1 MAMDTDTKIDSEKFM
16 QGWRELSE
24 QVISGMRDWREGH
37 PRATFREIE
46 TELDER
52 LSRLRAKMLQD
63 TALASNQADWSER
76 PKAQRPTCPE
86 CGTPLVSRGKRTR
99 HLQTDGGRDVAL
111 ERTYGTCPK
120 CGGGVFPPG

>member
-1 MAMDTDTKIDSEKFM
+1 MDTNTKIDTEKFM

-86 CGTPLVSRGKRTR
+86 CGTPL
-99 HLQTDGGRDVAL
+99 
-111 ERTYGTCPK
+111 ERLSK
-120 CGGGVFPPG
+120 PG

>member
-1 MAMDTDTKIDSEKFM
+1 MHSEKLG
-16 QGWRELSE
+16 QGWREESE
-24 QVISGMRDWREGH
+24 EVISGMREWREQH

-63 TALASNQADWSER
+63 TVLASAQADWGER

-86 CGTPLVSRGKRTR
+86 CDIPLVSRGKRTR
-99 HLQTDGGRDVAL
+99 SLQTDGGQEVAL

-120 CGGGVFPPG
+120 CGSGLFPPR